1 MKVLS
6 FMIHLVVLNSGT
18 AVTIDELEEKVHI
31 VHAHQGRQAKILL
44 ELLGLD
50 EIENEKVDIVE
61 PVTYDEENIQD
72 FDMINA
78 DINNKNKDE
87 GKTRSL
93 LEVFP
98 FNNFTN
104 SDHHE
109 EHHHHDQD
117 QEHPHDHDQH
127 NHDEEDPQD
136 HHIHHEEHDP
146 DSALRNPL
154 SNRTEDVFPF
164 TLGVKS
170 NDNVQDTS
178 SFSISQLTQDINS
191 VGVSDGKGKQCV
203 DKVMFVEEI
212 VYEEVQTCIHD
223 YDRRCHISYVT
234 TYQAQQ
240 VEECEENFRKECSV
254 SFEVRAYNES
264 IEVCYSPLVKDC
276 SLPGPEV
283 CRTEYETWCAT
294 RQLVH
299 EVEEDVSE
307 CREEEEEQCKDVTE
321 GYTTKTRC
329 DKWPVTRC
337 EVKKQTNTKHTPET
351 KCIKEPREVCA
362 PEGCTTKE
370 GPLECHNEIKTVV
383 VDQPIESCNLEP
395 IKTCGHVTK
404 LFPVLSPS
412 EECSDVPKEICIMS
426 RINPTKKKIP
436 VIKKW
441 CYVPSQASGLL

>member
-1 MKVLS
+1 
-6 FMIHLVVLNSGT
+6 MIHLVVLNSGT

-127 NHDEEDPQD
+127 NHDEEDPHD

-203 DKVMFVEEI
+203 DKVNCQ
-212 VYEEVQTCIHD
+212 Y
-223 YDRRCHISYVT
+223 R
-234 TYQAQQ
+234 
-240 VEECEENFRKECSV
+240 V
-254 SFEVRAYNES
+254 SPKKV
-264 IEVCYSPLVKDC
+264 
-276 SLPGPEV
+276 GP
-283 CRTEYETWCAT
+283 CFK
-294 RQLVH
+294 QL
-299 EVEEDVSE
+299 
-307 CREEEEEQCKDVTE
+307 
-321 GYTTKTRC
+321 
-329 DKWPVTRC
+329 
-337 EVKKQTNTKHTPET
+337 
-351 KCIKEPREVCA
+351 
-362 PEGCTTKE
+362 
-370 GPLECHNEIKTVV
+370 
-383 VDQPIESCNLEP
+383 
-395 IKTCGHVTK
+395 
-404 LFPVLSPS
+404 
-412 EECSDVPKEICIMS
+412 
-426 RINPTKKKIP
+426 
-436 VIKKW
+436 
-441 CYVPSQASGLL
+441 